1 MQLFTQNLYGSK
13 SKSNKIDGW
22 NKSWQSNP
30 HKKTKTAEFAFCGSP
45 ECFHLETTFTP
56 GEPP

>member
-1 MQLFTQNLYGSK
+1 MGPKVKIVK
-13 SKSNKIDGW
+13 SMAGINHDSQILI
-22 NKSWQSNP
+22 
-30 HKKTKTAEFAFCGSP
+30 KKTKTAESAFCGSP